1 MPGQAADASPSLA
14 APRGIVGRPSL
25 RLRPKFTVSASA
37 GDPARSSFGSPL
49 FCKNAAVHSILA
61 PFTAIMPHYGAD
73 GFEIVQADLDGHLAD
88 LEKYKVDGISNEA
101 RDYFK
106 SALWSKMREPLFD
119 WWQPLEKAI
128 PSPEDMNANRMQQHC
143 HKLLGEWKK
152 KTKEL
157 YLEAC
162 KAIKL
167 PEEYRHGFSI
177 IPETNYIYAPPSHVE
192 KKGTVMIVL
201 SSGFNKAWD
210 KHGNFDLKLGE
221 KIYTMK
227 FLLSAVDTYN
237 VTDPDKVCPY
247 SFCFVEADAFQGC
260 ALTNSKP
267 WSTPKPGS
275 QCEYFAKVVVKLQ
288 IAVTRPV
295 VLCLHSQPSRKLFC
309 PVPLT
314 VRGTQAL
321 VSFAPLAF
329 RLFYAA
335 RQNAVLRRSS
345 FPSL

>member
-1 MPGQAADASPSLA
+1 MPY
-14 APRGIVGRPSL
+14 
-25 RLRPKFTVSASA
+25 
-37 GDPARSSFGSPL
+37 
-49 FCKNAAVHSILA
+49 
-61 PFTAIMPHYGAD
+61 YGAD
-73 GFEIVQADLDGHLAD
+73 GFEVVQAELGPHLAD
-88 LEKYKVDGISNEA
+88 LEKYGVDGISNEA

-106 SALWSKMREPLFD
+106 SSMWSKMRQPLFD

-152 KTKEL
+152 KTKAL

-162 KAIKL
+162 VHDDIKM
-167 PEEYRHGFSI
+167 PEKYRHDFSI
-177 IPETNYIYAPPSHVE
+177 IPEINYIYDPPSHVE

-201 SSGFNKAWD
+201 SSGFNKGWD

-267 WSTPKPGS
+267 WSTPKPDS
-275 QCEYFAKVVVKLQ
+275 QCENFAKVVVKLQ
-288 IAVTRPV
+288 IAATQPV
-295 VLCLHSQPSRKLFC
+295 VLCLHSQPARKLFYFKEGEIGFSGLAKHRAKFQDDKSNDL
-309 PVPLT
+309 VP
-314 VRGTQAL
+314 
-321 VSFAPLAF
+321 FNIFIEAF
-329 RLFYAA
+329 NHPASARFVRLFWQWA
-335 RQNAVLRRSS
+335 REAKALRE
-345 FPSL
+345 LLGA

>member
-1 MPGQAADASPSLA
+1 
-14 APRGIVGRPSL
+14 
-25 RLRPKFTVSASA
+25 
-37 GDPARSSFGSPL
+37 
-49 FCKNAAVHSILA
+49 
-61 PFTAIMPHYGAD
+61 MPHYGAD

-177 IPETNYIYAPPSHVE
+177 IPETNYIYDPPSHVE

-288 IAVTRPV
+288 IAATQPV
-295 VLCLHSQPSRKLFC
+295 VLCLHSQPARNMFYFKEGEIGFSGLAKHRAKFQDDKSNDLVPFNIFIEAFNHPASAKDSWLQARKWLHG
-309 PVPLT
+309 PNRT
-314 VRGTQAL
+314 VRGASASMQI
-321 VSFAPLAF
+321 VH
-329 RLFYAA
+329 
-335 RQNAVLRRSS
+335 RRRRVRDT
-345 FPSL
+345 SLKV

>member
-1 MPGQAADASPSLA
+1 
-14 APRGIVGRPSL
+14 
-25 RLRPKFTVSASA
+25 
-37 GDPARSSFGSPL
+37 
-49 FCKNAAVHSILA
+49 
-61 PFTAIMPHYGAD
+61 MPHYGAD
-73 GFEIVQADLDGHLAD
+73 DFEVVPAELKRHLAD

-106 SALWSKMREPLFD
+106 SALWSKMRQPLID
-119 WWQPLEKAI
+119 WWGPKRDAI
-128 PSPEDMNANRMQQHC
+128 PREMDPIRMQQHC
-143 HKLLGEWKK
+143 QYLLGAWKK

-167 PEEYRHGFSI
+167 PDEFRHGFSI
-177 IPETNYIYAPPSHVE
+177 IPETNYIYKPPSHVE

-201 SSGFNKAWD
+201 SSGFNKGWD

-237 VTDPDKVCPY
+237 VTDPDIAVKECPY

-260 ALTNSKP
+260 ALTNSTP

-275 QCEYFAKVVVKLQ
+275 RCDMFAKIVVRLQ
-288 IAVTRPV
+288 IAVTQPD
-295 VLCLHSQPSRKLFC
+295 VLCLHSQPARKLFYFKEGEIGFSGQNKNRAKFQDIKSNDL
-309 PVPLT
+309 VPFNIFIEAFNHPASARF
-314 VRGTQAL
+314 VRAFWQWAREAKAL
-321 VSFAPLAF
+321 RKLLGA
-329 RLFYAA
+329 
-335 RQNAVLRRSS
+335 
-345 FPSL
+345 